1 MDIPGHKR
9 SEDNARSLLNG
20 DDAGQH
26 YGATTTDDPDQVA
39 SSSSPRV
46 VPTSRSFSE
55 HIEGLVGS
63 YTRTSLA
70 YMTENLPIPSS
81 AQPSPAADKLVSAS
95 FSYHPMTFQC

>member
-9 SEDNARSLLNG
+9 SEDDARSLLQG
-20 DDAGQH
+20 DDASQH
-26 YGATTTDDPDQVA
+26 YGATTIEDAQIA

-70 YMTENLPIPSS
+70 YMTENLPISPS
-81 AQPSPAADKLVSAS
+81 AQPSPAADKLVSAT
-95 FSYHPMTFQC
+95 FSIQ